1 MRYTFKT
8 YGNLS
13 RYLRTASVARR
24 LVERGK
30 SVLLVGPPD
39 NGKVIAAVT
48 AISAFTPHRAPHHT
62 CSDKGMRDEVAL
74 AQGGVLYLEE
84 CDELRR
90 CTLDIALARP
100 PLASGGMGLLGTA
113 TDPARVA
120 GSFDVVIHLVA

>member
-1 MRYTFKT
+1 MTYTFRT

-24 LVERGK
+24 LVARGK

-48 AISAFTPHRAPHHT
+48 AISAFTPHRSPHHT
-62 CSDKGMRDEVAL
+62 CSDKGMREEVEL
-74 AQGGVLYLEE
+74 AQGGVLYLDE

-90 CTLDIALARP
+90 CTLAIALARP
-100 PLASGGMGLLGTA
+100 TLASGGMGLLATA
-113 TDPARVA
+113 TDATRVA
-120 GSFDVVIHLVA
+120 GSFDIVIRLVA